1 MMCLLLFIIIHS
13 LLIAN
18 RNLIRLKLL
27 VIFIIISTIINIAVM
42 FKITSSILIINCY
55 E

>member
-1 MMCLLLFIIIHS
+1 MMSLLLLIITQI
-13 LLIAN
+13 LLIRN
-18 RNLIRLKLL
+18 RNLIRLKVLI
-27 VIFIIISTIINIAVM
+27 VFIIRSTIINTAVM

>member
-1 MMCLLLFIIIHS
+1 MMFLLLFIITPS
-13 LLIAN
+13 LLIRN
-18 RNLIRLKLL
+18 RNLIRWKLL
-27 VIFIIISTIINIAVM
+27 IVFIIISTIINIAVM